1 MNARQL
7 HKVRHSISKLA
18 IVVMLVI
25 LGFALSK
32 HDYLLEATAIISIV
46 ASLVS
51 LTARPKR
58 RVVRRPTN
66 RKRQP

>member
-7 HKVRHSISKLA
+7 HKVRHSTMKIA
-18 IVVMLVI
+18 IVI
-25 LGFALSK
+25 LAVLLGIGLSK
-32 HDYLLEATAIISIV
+32 HDNMLCATAIIGIV

-66 RKRQP
+66 RKRS